1 MSTVAAGRA
10 QGVGFGRLLLVGL
23 LAGLAAGVLN
33 VLVYFVGLALGVP
46 FLMPLPPDQA
56 IQQIPAVA
64 FIMASVVPALLAAIF
79 YGLLGRFAAAR
90 ATSIFVIVSVVFAL
104 LSLGGSLT
112 PPVELS
118 TRLVLSL
125 LHLTTAAIIVAGLVR
140 FARQGR

>member
-1 MSTVAAGRA
+1 MSTVAAGRV
-10 QGVGFGRLLLVGL
+10 QGVGFGRLLLTGL

-33 VLVYFVGLALGVP
+33 VIVYFVGLALGVP
-46 FLMPLPPDQA
+46 FVMPLPPDQA
-56 IQQIPAVA
+56 LQQIPAVA
-64 FIMASVVPALLAAIF
+64 FVISAVIPALLGAAF

-90 ATSIFVIVSVVFAL
+90 ATQIFVIVSVVFAL

-118 TRLVLSL
+118 TRLVLSA
-125 LHLTTAAIIVAGLVR
+125 LHLTTAAIITAGLVR